1 MSGLGVGFV
10 VEGFVTVL
18 LGVTVGYCVVLDR
31 RLQRF
36 RKDEGAIRQTVVDLA
51 MATERA
57 ETAIA
62 GLRNTIAEADGS
74 LSDRLRLAERFA
86 GEFDRKLKS
95 GDEVLSRIMQ
105 IVHASR
111 AIQSA
116 VSENAAVTAEPIA
129 AIAPE
134 EPAPVAAPDPADEA
148 RAHRLADTLASA
160 RAMAERIRARRLP
173 PLGAAA
179 PEPSAA

>member
-1 MSGLGVGFV
+1 MSGVGVGLV
-10 VEGFVTVL
+10 VEGLVTVL
-18 LGVTVGYCVVLDR
+18 LGVTVGYCVILDR

-51 MATERA
+51 LATERA

-62 GLRNTIAEADGS
+62 GLRNTIADAEGS
-74 LSDRLRLAERFA
+74 LSDRLRSAERFA
-86 GEFDRKLKS
+86 TEFDRKLKS

-111 AIQSA
+111 AIQTA
-116 VSENAAVTAEPIA
+116 VAEVEPAAQPLA

-134 EPAPVAAPDPADEA
+134 TPAPAIMPDPADEA
-148 RAHRLADTLASA
+148 RASRLADTLASA

-173 PLGAAA
+173 PLGEAV